1 MIVTLHTPGTLG
13 IEPKDAIINQLVSLE
28 AELFDSGAWS
38 EAMLRQEFE
47 APARTY
53 MLDLL
58 DSPDEVSPQVRAYG
72 GFWYDGDDAEL
83 MTIGVAKSHQGH
95 GLGRSL
101 LAALIERARLLGTQ
115 RMLLEVRVDNLAAL
129 GLYRSFGFV
138 TIGVRKRYYQPQ
150 GQDAYTMALDIAG
163 QGRTSETNEARQPQ
177 RILGEPYHR
186 TVQQ

>member
-1 MIVTLHTPGTLG
+1 MIVTLHTPGTAG
-13 IEPKDAIINQLVSLE
+13 IELHDTIVNQLVSLE
-28 AELFDSGAWS
+28 TELFNSGAWS

-53 MLDLL
+53 MLDLQ
-58 DSPDEVSPQVRAYG
+58 DYPDETSPQVRAYG

-83 MTIGVAKSHQGH
+83 MTIGVAKPHQGQ

-101 LAALIERARLLGTQ
+101 LAALIERARLLGAR

-138 TIGVRKRYYQPQ
+138 TIGVRKRYYQPED
-150 GQDAYTMALDIAG
+150 QDAYTMALNIAAKRG
-163 QGRTSETNEARQPQ
+163 NDGNGVQQPQ
-177 RILGEPYHR
+177 RIIGEPYHR
-186 TVQQ
+186 TVHQ

>member
-1 MIVTLHTPGTLG
+1 MIVTLHTPGTPG
-13 IEPKDAIINQLVSLE
+13 IEPKDVIIDQLVSLE
-28 AELFDSGAWS
+28 IELFNSGAWS
-38 EAMLRQEFE
+38 EAMLRGEFE

-58 DSPDEVSPQVRAYG
+58 DSPDETSPRVRAYG

-83 MTIGVAKSHQGH
+83 MTIGVAKPHQGH

-101 LAALIERARLLGTQ
+101 LAALIERARLLGAR

-129 GLYRSFGFV
+129 GLYRSCGFV

-150 GQDAYTMALDIAG
+150 GKDAYTMAFDIAG
-163 QGRTSETNEARQPQ
+163 QRRTSETNGVQQQQ
-177 RILGEPYHR
+177 RILGGSYNR
-186 TVQQ
+186 AVQQ